1 MRLPLLA
8 VLVYCTG
15 CAPEA
20 RPATVAVPSGS
31 EAADSSFSDAEKE
44 SIRQQV
50 RENWIVDVG
59 MDGLETM
66 AAQIDVEINP
76 DGAVQSA
83 KIDPAG
89 DNGNPNWRQFAT
101 ACVRAVLKSS
111 PLRMPADKP
120 YAAWKHITLRFDARD
135 LVGE

>member
-66 AAQIDVEINP
+66 AAQIDVDINP

-83 KIDPAG
+83 NIDPAG
-89 DNGNPNWRQFAT
+89 DNGNPNGVNLPRR
-101 ACVRAVLKSS
+101 ACVPFSRAARSACPQIS
-111 PLRMPADKP
+111 HTPHGSILR
-120 YAAWKHITLRFDARD
+120 
-135 LVGE
+135 

>member
-1 MRLPLLA
+1 
-8 VLVYCTG
+8 
-15 CAPEA
+15 
-20 RPATVAVPSGS
+20 
-31 EAADSSFSDAEKE
+31 
-44 SIRQQV
+44 
-50 RENWIVDVG
+50 